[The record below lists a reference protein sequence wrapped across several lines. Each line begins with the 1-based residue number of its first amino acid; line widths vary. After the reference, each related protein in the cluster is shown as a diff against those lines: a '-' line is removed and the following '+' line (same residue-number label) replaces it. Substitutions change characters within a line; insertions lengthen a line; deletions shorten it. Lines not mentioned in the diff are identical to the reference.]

1 MALGNSTAS
10 GTAPFTPWG
19 MWATAGFSL
28 IIIAAFLFTQVVASS
43 ALVAV
48 ELRQNP
54 ALDVTAYSQSL
65 ATNGLLL
72 AVATCGGTLTTVALV
87 GAFVRLRKPATL
99 IQYLHFYPVSARV
112 LVGWLSV
119 VLILA
124 LLWDLLTFWLGRP
137 VVPAFMTA
145 AYQSAG
151 FLPLFWIALVVAAPV
166 SEEVFFRGFL
176 FEGIR
181 YTRLGS
187 VGAVILT
194 SLGWAVVH
202 LQYDLYEIATV
213 FVLGVVLALARL
225 RTNSLYTTIAMHA
238 MVNFLATLEVA
249 VYLRYLPEGS

>member
-72 AVATCGGTLTTVALV
+72 AVATCGGTLSTVALV

-99 IQYLHFYPVSARV
+99 I
-112 LVGWLSV
+112 
-119 VLILA
+119 
-124 LLWDLLTFWLGRP
+124 
-137 VVPAFMTA
+137 
-145 AYQSAG
+145 
-151 FLPLFWIALVVAAPV
+151 
-166 SEEVFFRGFL
+166 E
-176 FEGIR
+176 
-181 YTRLGS
+181 
-187 VGAVILT
+187 
-194 SLGWAVVH
+194 
-202 LQYDLYEIATV
+202 
-213 FVLGVVLALARL
+213 
-225 RTNSLYTTIAMHA
+225 
-238 MVNFLATLEVA
+238 
-249 VYLRYLPEGS
+249 

>member
-1 MALGNSTAS
+1 MVSWHNTPSQAAS
-10 GTAPFTPWG
+10 FTPWG
-19 MWATAGFSL
+19 IWATAGLSL
-28 IIIAAFLFTQVVASS
+28 IIVAAFLLAQIVASS
-43 ALVAV
+43 VLVAM

-54 ALDVTAYSQSL
+54 ALDIDVYSQSL

-72 AVATCGGTLTTVALV
+72 AVATCGGMVTTVVLV
-87 GAFVRLRKPATL
+87 GTFVRLRKSGTL
-99 IQYLHFYPVSARV
+99 MQYLHFYPVATRA

-124 LLWDLLTFWLGRP
+124 LLWDVLTFLLGRS
-137 VVPAFMTA
+137 VVPPFMIA

-151 FLPLFWIALVVAAPV
+151 FVPLFWIALVVAAPV

-187 VGAVILT
+187 AGAVVLT
-194 SLGWAVVH
+194 ALGWALVH
-202 LQYDLYEIATV
+202 LQYDAYEMATV
-213 FVLGVVLALARL
+213 FVLGIVLALARL

-238 MVNFLATLEVA
+238 LVNFLATLEAA
-249 VYLRYLPEGS
+249 VYVRHLPAAS

>member
-1 MALGNSTAS
+1 MVSWHNTSTQA
-10 GTAPFTPWG
+10 AVFTPWG
-19 MWATAGFSL
+19 IWATAGFSL
-28 IIIAAFLFTQVVASS
+28 IIVVAFLLTQIVASS
-43 ALVAV
+43 VLVAM

-54 ALDVTAYSQSL
+54 ALDIDVYSQSL

-72 AVATCGGTLTTVALV
+72 AVATCGGMLTTVVLV
-87 GAFVRLRKPATL
+87 GIFVRLRKPVTL
-99 IQYLHFYPVSARV
+99 MQYLHFYPIAMRA

-124 LLWDLLTFWLGRP
+124 LLWDLLTFLLGRP
-137 VVPAFMTA
+137 VVPAFMIA

-151 FLPLFWIALVVAAPV
+151 FAPLFWIALVVAAPV

-181 YTRLGS
+181 CTRLGS
-187 VGAVILT
+187 AGAVIVT
-194 SLGWAVVH
+194 SLGWALVH
-202 LQYDLYEIATV
+202 LQYDMYEMTTV

-238 MVNFLATLEVA
+238 LVNFLATLEAA
-249 VYLRYLPEGS
+249 VYVRQLEAAS